1 MDDER
6 ENPKNIEIYPE
17 DRKEHP
23 FRIWDSIHAI
33 PEILEAC
40 LKSDVVELSKQAARE
55 IKNRKIDKVVY
66 SGTGSSLSVSIYG
79 NRSLAELSNILSM
92 NMTSYEFVNYPQ
104 PYLDKRTALIGSSH
118 SGGTQVILQAIEKAK
133 KAGAYTVGVTEVPQS
148 NLAKMS
154 DVALIGLGG
163 RGMAIPST
171 RSVLTEMLCV
181 LILNLAIADERIPGA
196 WNRWED
202 ELKKIPQ
209 YVKDAIQVSDQYIP
223 EIAERF
229 KGLNAYY
236 VIGTGPNCATV
247 YDGALKIQEIS
258 WRPALAYQ
266 AEEAIHGP
274 LLAVGKQNAQ
284 ILIAADGNGYERVQR
299 IARGLHLLNM
309 PIFSISKS
317 GADIKDY
324 SSTFLGIPGEIPELV
339 SPFPYL
345 IPLFEF
351 AYWVSVHNG
360 QNPDSLRLKE
370 ANREEMYRVLTPI
383 GTH

>member
-55 IKNRKIDKVVY
+55 IKKRKIEKVIY

-79 NRSLAELSNILSM
+79 NRSLAELSDILSM

-104 PYLDKRTALIGSSH
+104 PYLDKRTALVGSSH
-118 SGGTQVILQAIEKAK
+118 SGGTQVILQAIEKSK
-133 KAGAYTVGVTEVPQS
+133 MAGVYTVGVTEVPQS

-171 RSVLTEMLCV
+171 RSVITEMLCV
-181 LILNLAIADERIPGA
+181 LILNLAIADERIPGV

-236 VIGTGPNCATV
+236 VIGTGPNGATV

-299 IARGLHLLNM
+299 IARGLHLLDM
-309 PIFSISKS
+309 PIFSISKL

-324 SSTFLGIPGEIPELV
+324 SSAFLGIPGEIPELI